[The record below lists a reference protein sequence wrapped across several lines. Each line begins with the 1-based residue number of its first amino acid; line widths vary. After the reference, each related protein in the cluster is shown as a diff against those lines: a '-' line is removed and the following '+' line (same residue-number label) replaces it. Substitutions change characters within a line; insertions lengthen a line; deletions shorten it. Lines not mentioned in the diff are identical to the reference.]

1 MKRFI
6 VVLSVAVL
14 LLVFAGCT
22 DTKLTTDIQTL
33 KDQIVKMEETVKT
46 LQADVEALKNP
57 VKVDV
62 KVDGGDKVNTT
73 NEPVKSAP
81 PKTK

>member
-1 MKRFI
+1 MKRLV
-6 VVLSVAVL
+6 VVLTVAVL

-22 DTKLTTDIQTL
+22 DTQMKNDVQGM
-33 KDQIVKMEETVKT
+33 KDQIMKLEESVKT

-57 VKVDV
+57 VKEEV
-62 KVDGGDKVNTT
+62 KIDGGDKVNKT